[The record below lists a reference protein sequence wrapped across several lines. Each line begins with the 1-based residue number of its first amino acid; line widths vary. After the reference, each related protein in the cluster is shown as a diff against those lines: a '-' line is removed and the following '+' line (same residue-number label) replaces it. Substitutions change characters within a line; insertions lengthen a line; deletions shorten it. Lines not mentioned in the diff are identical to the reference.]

1 MKLNLKQALFA
12 IYREPS
18 HNEKERINQLFF
30 CFLQVY
36 NFFFFNLRNTHTHIW
51 GKGDEIREYTHMPT
65 PKQLVSRSKW

>member
-36 NFFFFNLRNTHTHIW
+36 NFFFFFF
-51 GKGDEIREYTHMPT
+51 KF
-65 PKQLVSRSKW
+65 

>member
-36 NFFFFNLRNTHTHIW
+36 NFFFFFKFEKHTHTYV
-51 GKGDEIREYTHMPT
+51 REGG
-65 PKQLVSRSKW
+65 